1 MSGHGAFGDVADFRN
16 SRDAVTIDFACE
28 PDRDD
33 TGTIGI
39 LPLELQLI
47 VFVPSSLM
55 PFLFTMNIGTYVPPL
70 LVKNTCFVSFKHIRS
85 SEFRCSRSDSG
96 CRFSLP

>member
-55 PFLFTMNIGTYVPPL
+55 PFLFTMNIGTSALAGEEYL
-70 LVKNTCFVSFKHIRS
+70 FRLVQTHQ
-85 SEFRCSRSDSG
+85 EF
-96 CRFSLP
+96 